1 MICRT
6 SHTHNVMYGLAPG
19 IHDEHQHAMIVRA
32 SFGFAQPHGL
42 PVEFKPTLANGL
54 TRLPAND

>member
-1 MICRT
+1 
-6 SHTHNVMYGLAPG
+6 MYGLAPG